1 LRNAAT
7 SLKGIAAGVMI
18 RKYEARSDDGAVTV
32 TVDGGSRVVDVR
44 IGKHAIRSG
53 PDRIAAS
60 LADQVNRARE
70 AARQGATESL
80 LDAAGPESQAL
91 LRGAIGAANDG
102 RAAAAGED
110 AAART
115 VTARSGDGSVTA
127 TASGLGV
134 VTSFTLSPAA
144 LRADRDGLARL
155 GVSAAEA
162 ANAALRQAGSLHRA
176 QLGASGG
183 PVPAPGDPRSPGPT
197 ALTQLSERM
206 NELLGTLDQI
216 DHDLDELV
224 DGAVSDLTRLVD
236 QLPGQGGDAGG
247 PPGS

>member
-1 LRNAAT
+1 
-7 SLKGIAAGVMI
+7 MI
-18 RKYEARSDDGAVTV
+18 RQYEARSDDGAVTV

-44 IGKHAIRSG
+44 IDKHAIRSG
-53 PDRIAAS
+53 PERIAAS
-60 LADQVNRARE
+60 LTAQVNRARE
-70 AARQGATESL
+70 VARQGATESL
-80 LDAAGPESQAL
+80 LNAAGPESQAL

-134 VTSFTLSPAA
+134 VTSFTVSPAA
-144 LRADRDGLARL
+144 LRAGRDGLARL
-155 GVSAAEA
+155 GASAAEA
-162 ANAALRQAGSLHRA
+162 ANAALGQAGSLHRA
-176 QLGASGG
+176 PPGPSGG
-183 PVPAPGDPRSPGPT
+183 PGPA

-206 NELLGTLDQI
+206 NGLLGTLDQI
-216 DHDLDELV
+216 DRDLDELV

-236 QLPGQGGDAGG
+236 QLPGPGGDAAG